1 MEIIFYAHETFAR
14 VAAPALLAKLD
25 DGDEFSSTISSDEAI
40 SSAGID
46 LPIQN
51 GDDDDEAE
59 PHVQLRVVLQGAE
72 PRESARGCGCAA
84 TARWM
89 TLGWWRLQSG

>member
-1 MEIIFYAHETFAR
+1 M
-14 VAAPALLAKLD
+14 AAPALLAELD
-25 DGDEFSSTISSDEAI
+25 DADGFSSAISSDEAI
-40 SSAGID
+40 SFAGID
-46 LPIQN
+46 LPIQD

-59 PHVQLRVVLQGAE
+59 LHVQQLRVVLQGAE
-72 PRESARGCGCAA
+72 ARESARGCGCAA